1 MTIDM
6 GFASSSFT
14 LGVLFFLVFIAL
26 SIKKKKRKGKMD
38 ISPSL
43 PN

>member
-26 SIKKKKRKGKMD
+26 SIKKKKEERKNGY
-38 ISPSL
+38 IPI
-43 PN
+43 PT